1 MNSQYEVLNPWADAD
16 PIPLRGICPRPE
28 DLAGKT
34 IGLFAGYKMAS
45 KPILAQVEKG
55 LKERYPTLAFSLFLS
70 NEHIDVTESKNRTE
84 IGNWLN
90 GVDAVVCAVGD

>member
-1 MNSQYEVLNPWADAD
+1 MNNPFEVLNPWADAD
-16 PIPLRGICPRPE
+16 PIPLRGISPRPA

-45 KPILAQVEKG
+45 KPILAEVEKG
-55 LKERYPTLAFSLFLS
+55 LKERFSTLKFSLFLS
-70 NEHIDVTESKNRTE
+70 NEHIDVTELTNKAE
-84 IGNWLN
+84 FEKWLK

>member
-16 PIPLRGICPRPE
+16 PVPLRGISPRPAN
-28 DLAGKT
+28 LAGKT

-45 KPILAQVEKG
+45 KPILAEVEKG
-55 LKERYPTLAFSLFLS
+55 LKERFSTLKFSLFLS
-70 NEHIDVTESKNRTE
+70 NEHIDVTELTNKAE
-84 IGNWLN
+84 FEKWLK